1 MQWNL
6 NLKFL
11 YKMKRIL
18 KFKIY
23 NYKSFKL
30 QFEVR
35 VLYVYI
41 YIYILKYNNADKKLK
56 KKLNSIFI

>member
-1 MQWNL
+1 MQWNS

-11 YKMKRIL
+11 YKMKKIL

-41 YIYILKYNNADKKLK
+41 YIYSKI
-56 KKLNSIFI
+56 